1 MFFAHKL
8 LVFFLEAAFH
18 CAFHLYVSIKIVL
31 HAGMTAL
38 REHFEQSFYRFR
50 AVNLCIEGRVLLENE
65 MVESGALAHMVSAEQ
80 AVAALQLFLVGLQA
94 VQSFNQLIQR
104 V

>member
-1 MFFAHKL
+1 MVLH
-8 LVFFLEAAFH
+8 FFLEVAFH

-50 AVNLCIEGRVLLENE
+50 AVNLCIEGRVLLDNE
-65 MVESGALAHMVSAEQ
+65 MVESGMLSHIVRQIRSQ
-80 AVAALQLFLVGLQA
+80 TTYLLNSKRHNAVL
-94 VQSFNQLIQR
+94 
-104 V
+104 